1 MVTSSTAYLRYC
13 SLLLLCDFEYVLLNV
28 KMKFLQDIKTVCVL
42 IKNSFKGDYSKRN
55 QGRATILVCD
65 TPP

>member
-42 IKNSFKGDYSKRN
+42 I
-55 QGRATILVCD
+55 
-65 TPP
+65 